1 MASKTSSKMIVLLSI
16 AVLISSCVGAAT
28 VQRSEVEIY
37 SGQSTETLADTI
49 RYADLLAGKYIALSD
64 QASGVQDV
72 TALGLIATAGVAAGG
87 LLYDA
92 NLNLV
97 KGAGLG
103 AGTIVAGSS
112 YFRPGETSAAL
123 LDGAEQ
129 LICIRKAGEP
139 FLVAYRASEDAG
151 EIVNGG
157 ILNVR
162 VNLRKKLSRTLPDYR
177 SLVESLRAS
186 ILSQP
191 AGRGAGFA
199 QVQSL
204 DVLRTDVATCLLPGS

>member
-1 MASKTSSKMIVLLSI
+1 MASKIIRGIVLLSI
-16 AVLISSCVGAAT
+16 AVLIGGCVGAAN

-37 SGQSTETLADTI
+37 SRQNTRTLADTI
-49 RYADLLAGKYIALSD
+49 HYADLLAGQYIALSD
-64 QASGVQDV
+64 RASGVQDV
-72 TALGLIATAGVAAGG
+72 TAVGLIASAGVAAGAM
-87 LLYDA
+87 LYDA

-97 KGAGLG
+97 KGAGLA
-103 AGTIVAGSS
+103 AGTIAAGSA

-123 LDGAEQ
+123 LDAAEQ

-139 FLVAYRASEDAG
+139 YLEAYRTSEDAG

-177 SLVESLRAS
+177 SLVESLKDS
-186 ILSQP
+186 IVNQP
-191 AGRGAGFA
+191 AAKAGV
-199 QVQSL
+199 VQIPTL
-204 DVLRTDVATCLLPGS
+204 GMLRTDVATCLLPGS